1 MILNSQNNEYAI
13 PHLHNLTFPIDP
25 AYLYPAKPAPAYSG
39 FSAGKSYIDATND
52 PNIPGLDQLMGHR
65 QEVLNSRIDMLY
77 TEITQRFQ
85 LKDENL
91 YRIKLDQ
98 CAFKNMVYIRHED
111 IWDDR
116 RVELERRILDLEQEK
131 RREKSGCF
139 KDVLFLRKELRDTM
153 IEKIE
158 EEKKLA
164 LFAGP
169 I

>member
-1 MILNSQNNEYAI
+1 MAL
-13 PHLHNLTFPIDP
+13 PIDP
-25 AYLYPAKPAPAYSG
+25 TYIYPVKPTPAYSG
-39 FSAGKSYIDATND
+39 YYAGTSYIDATAD
-52 PNIPGLDQLMGHR
+52 PSIPGLDQLMGNR
-65 QEVLNSRIDMLY
+65 QEVLNSRIDMFY

-91 YRIKLDQ
+91 YRINLDQ

-111 IWDDR
+111 IWDDG

-153 IEKIE
+153 IEKIK